1 VQMHEASFM
10 LARYKI
16 YRGKRPPNDLLP
28 SGTRQDTRWRT
39 KHPLR
44 PSEAIVKEFLAAP
57 GEQAWS
63 RFRTA
68 YLDLLESR
76 FIDDRA
82 PFDNLAAL
90 VKSAD
95 VYLGCSC
102 PTELNPRVDHCHT
115 FLWVTWVYRFSRAVS
130 TDLRFA
136 RSNATRQRTA

>member
-1 VQMHEASFM
+1 MHEASLM

-16 YRGKRPPNDLLP
+16 YRGKRPPNDPLP

-57 GEQAWS
+57 SEQAWS
-63 RFRTA
+63 HFRTA
-68 YLDLLESR
+68 YLDLLERR
-76 FIDDRA
+76 FTEDRV

-90 VKSAD
+90 AKATD

-102 PTELNPRVDHCHT
+102 PTKLNPKMDHCHT
-115 FLWVTWVYRFSRAVS
+115 FLALQFMKRRYRSLPV
-130 TDLRFA
+130 RFP
-136 RSNATRQRTA
+136 RS